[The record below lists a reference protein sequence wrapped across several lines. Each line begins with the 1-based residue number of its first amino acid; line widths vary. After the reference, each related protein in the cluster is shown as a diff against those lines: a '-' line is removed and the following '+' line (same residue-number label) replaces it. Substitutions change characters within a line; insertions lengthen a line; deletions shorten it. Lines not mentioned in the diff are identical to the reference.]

1 MPSAVSELLRKNP
14 LFARVPENDRQRLA
28 ELASERRYEKGD
40 FVFREGDPPD
50 FVIAIASGRVKVVKM
65 LPGGREMIVEIL
77 GSGDPLGA
85 VAAYESRPYPA
96 SAIALEPSSCLLLR
110 RAPFLALLDGNPSL
124 ARSLLA
130 GLSVRLVQLTQRLA
144 EVAGSRVEERLALLF
159 LKLAERLGRPQP
171 EGVMIPLALSRQDL
185 ADLSGTTIETCIR
198 IMSRWGRDGVVRTE
212 RDGFVLANPEAL
224 RRLAD

>member
-1 MPSAVSELLRKNP
+1 MPTAVSELLHRNP
-14 LFARVPENDRQRLA
+14 LFARVPEADRQRLV

-40 FVFREGDPPD
+40 VVFREGDPPD
-50 FVIAIASGRVKVVKM
+50 HVIAIASGRVKVVKM

-96 SAIALEPSSCLLLR
+96 SAVALEPTTCLLLR
-110 RAPFLALLDGNPSL
+110 RAPFLGLLEGNPSL

-130 GLSVRLVQLTQRLA
+130 GLSVRIVQLTQRLT
-144 EVAGSRVEERLALLF
+144 ELAGARVEARFALLF
-159 LKLAERLGRPQP
+159 LKLAERLGRQEPG
-171 EGVMIPLALSRQDL
+171 GVRVPLTLSRQDL
-185 ADLSGTTIETCIR
+185 ADLTGTTIESCIR
-198 IMSRWGRDGVVRTE
+198 VMSRWGKEGLVTTE
-212 RDGFVLANPEAL
+212 REGFLVADPDAL